1 MEIIQ
6 FLEGVSPWW
15 WVILA
20 FALGSIEVA
29 TMSFF
34 LIWPALAALAM
45 AGFLVITPDISG
57 TAQIAI
63 YAILSIIF
71 TFVGRFLL
79 YKYGDGGGTADQT
92 LNNRSSQ
99 LIGRPATVLDFNAGD
114 GAVEIEGTRWQAQW
128 ADGETAKVGTTVRVT
143 KADPMMVY
151 VENVK

>member
-20 FALGSIEVA
+20 FALGSIEMA

-34 LIWPALAALAM
+34 LIWPGLAALAM
-45 AGFLVITPDISG
+45 AGLLVISPDMSG
-57 TAQIAI
+57 PAQIAT
-63 YAILSIIF
+63 YAVMSIVF
-71 TFVGRFLL
+71 TFGGRFLL
-79 YKYGDGGGTADQT
+79 AKYGDGGGAADET
-92 LNNRSSQ
+92 LNNRSS
-99 LIGRPATVLDFNAGD
+99 LLVGRSAKVLEFDSGN
-114 GAVEIEGTRWQAQW
+114 GAVEIEGTRWQARW
-128 ADGETAKVGTTVRVT
+128 ADGQTAKVGASVRVT